1 MSLPKTIFKVMGIDI
16 SKVSTG
22 WSIVEVDNT
31 GENYKLKLVNYGYIP
46 TAKLSHGDALIAI
59 EKKLSVIA
67 EKYQPQFA
75 SIEQMFV
82 GQNAATGMTL
92 AQAHGVALL
101 VLAKAG
107 VPVNY
112 YSVMTLKS
120 KVLGGIKTKKDD
132 GTKKTG
138 DEMKEE
144 VARKIIEVFGHE
156 SFTKDFNNDVTD
168 SISAAY
174 TFVLMDGNEIE
185 KKKKTRAKKK

>member
-1 MSLPKTIFKVMGIDI
+1 MSLPKGKFRIIGIDI
-16 SKVSTG
+16 SRTSTG
-22 WSIVEVDNT
+22 WSIVEVIGD
-31 GENYKLKLVNYGYIP
+31 KLKLVDYGFIP
-46 TAKLSHGDALIAI
+46 TKSLSHGEALITI
-59 EKKLSVIA
+59 EKKIA
-67 EKYQPQFA
+67 VVVDKYNPEFA

-82 GQNAATGMTL
+82 GSNPSTGMVL

-101 VLAKAG
+101 VLAKAK

-112 YSVMTLKS
+112 YAVMTLKS
-120 KVLGGIKTKKDD
+120 KVLGGIKTKKED

-144 VARKIIEVFGHE
+144 VSRKIIEIFGVS

-174 TFVLMDGNEIE
+174 TFFLMDGLEIE
-185 KKKKTRAKKK
+185 KKKKVRAKKK